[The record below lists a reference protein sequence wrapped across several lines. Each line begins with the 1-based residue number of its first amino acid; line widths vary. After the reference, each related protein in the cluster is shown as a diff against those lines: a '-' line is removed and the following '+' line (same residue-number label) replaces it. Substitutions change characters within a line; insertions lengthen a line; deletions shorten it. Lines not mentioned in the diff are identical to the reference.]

1 MAMTTK
7 VKDFL
12 RVVSTTLQDANPQFT
27 RWTEVELVNYANFG
41 QVAIATYLPQ
51 AGSRIDAMRLQ
62 PGTRQ
67 DLTKVLTA
75 NILPGDGS
83 AAADTYGIA
92 LLEVVRNM
100 GANGSTPGRAVR
112 PVDRASKDADDPLWH
127 TIAGTEV
134 REFVADKNVPKAFYV
149 SPGAHAV
156 TPVWVEVSWMAEPKR
171 IPAGGEP
178 GSENYKFDTGNNT
191 LLGINDQFVEDLHNY
206 VVAVALLKGS
216 KNTVNLPK
224 SQAHTGLFLSSINAQ
239 ASALTGVN
247 PNLKTLPLAAEAL
260 GGS

>member
-12 RVVSTTLQDANPQFT
+12 RMVSTTLQDANPQFS

-51 AGSRIDAMRLQ
+51 AGSRIDAIRLQ

-67 DLTKVLTA
+67 DLTKILAA
-75 NILPGDGS
+75 NIIPGDGS
-83 AAADTYGIA
+83 VAADTFGIA
-92 LLEVVRNM
+92 LLDVVRNM
-100 GANGSTPGRAVR
+100 GANGSTPGRVIGD
-112 PVDRASKDADDPLWH
+112 VDRASKDADDPDWH
-127 TIAGTEV
+127 TSVGTEV
-134 REFVADKNVPKAFYV
+134 REYVFDKATPKAFYV
-149 SPGAHAV
+149 SPGVHPVTAV
-156 TPVWVEVSWMAEPKR
+156 WAEVAWMAEPKR

-178 GSENYKFDTGNNT
+178 GSEHYKFDGADVTV
-191 LLGINDQFVEDLHNY
+191 LGINDQFVEDLHNY
-206 VVAVALLKGS
+206 VIALALMKGS

-224 SQAHTGLFLSSINAQ
+224 AQAHASLFISSINAQ

-247 PNLKTLPLAAEAL
+247 PNLKTLPLAAGA
-260 GGS
+260 GVP